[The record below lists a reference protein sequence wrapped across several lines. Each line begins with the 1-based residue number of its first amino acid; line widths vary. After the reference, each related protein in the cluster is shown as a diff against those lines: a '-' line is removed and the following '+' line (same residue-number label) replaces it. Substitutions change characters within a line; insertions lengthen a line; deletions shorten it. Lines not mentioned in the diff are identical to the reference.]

1 MVSGKPKN
9 ADPQP
14 SNTNSNNAERQS
26 HRSTPPT
33 DEINSSDFQDII
45 ALFKIVSNIFK
56 QFPKLKQIMP
66 ELKKTND
73 FQKQLCMLLEAVWE

>member
-14 SNTNSNNAERQS
+14 SSTNSNNTERQS
-26 HRSTPPT
+26 HRSPPPT
-33 DEINSSDFQDII
+33 DEINSSDFQDLL
-45 ALFKIVSNIFK
+45 ALFKIVSNIFN

-73 FQKQLCMLLEAVWE
+73 FQKQLCMLLEAVWN